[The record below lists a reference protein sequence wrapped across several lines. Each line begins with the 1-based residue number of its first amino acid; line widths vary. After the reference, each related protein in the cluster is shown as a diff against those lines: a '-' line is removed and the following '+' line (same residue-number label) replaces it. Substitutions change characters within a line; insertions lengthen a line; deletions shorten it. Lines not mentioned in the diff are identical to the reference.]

1 MANRTSRATL
11 SAADTSL
18 VPSYRYHNKQ
28 CKSRSSNDNHI
39 ARVMGANC

>member
-1 MANRTSRATL
+1 MANRTSQAAL
-11 SAADTSL
+11 SVADISL

-28 CKSRSSNDNHI
+28 CKSQSSNDNHI